1 MKCFFSQVQELIGEK
16 EEDISNYESQIA
28 TSEKEYQ
35 WKKDVSRLLKKK
47 KIPFFPSS
55 HLFNEQMHLFSV
67 VIISVVI
74 VCVKSLIG
82 AIHKDNL
89 CTNFVAF

>member
-1 MKCFFSQVQELIGEK
+1 MEK
-16 EEDISNYESQIA
+16 RRKSVI
-28 TSEKEYQ
+28 EKNN
-35 WKKDVSRLLKKK
+35 
-47 KIPFFPSS
+47 KIPFFSS

-74 VCVKSLIG
+74 VCVRSLIG